1 MKWPVLISLLLA
13 LNVYAESNSGVF
25 SKIEASCGYGNG
37 NKVDCKVKVTLNVLT
52 HPDYFQEV
60 THVVIVEN
68 QDCNKA
74 VYNDILF
81 LSKVDYEGQSFDI
94 MKTYPGDIETWYSSC
109 LFMEEVLVESL
120 PVFVQ
125 GYSD

>member
-1 MKWPVLISLLLA
+1 MKWIIVVSLLLT
-13 LNVYAESNSGVF
+13 LNAHAETNAGIF

-37 NKVDCKVKVTLNVLT
+37 NEVECKVKVTVNALN
-52 HPDYFQEV
+52 HPDYFEEV

-74 VYNDILF
+74 DYNDILF
-81 LSKVDYEGQSFDI
+81 LSKLDYEGQSFDI
-94 MKTYPGDIETWYSSC
+94 MKTYTSDIETWYSAC
-109 LFMEEVLVESL
+109 LFMEEELVESL

-125 GYSD
+125 G